1 MRLKVYLPSR
11 IFLDVEIEKISA
23 EAENGSFSLLPR
35 HLDWVAAL
43 VPGIL
48 SYESEDGEEFLA
60 VDEGVLVKC
69 GPDVMVSTRNAIKG
83 EKLGHLK
90 QAIEKEF
97 RELDEREKKAR
108 SVLARFEADFIRRFM
123 EMERYA

>member
-1 MRLKVYLPSR
+1 MNLKVYVPTR
-11 IFLDVEIEKISA
+11 IFMVAEVTRISA
-23 EAENGSFSLLPR
+23 EAENGSFTLLPR
-35 HLDWVAAL
+35 HVDWVASL

-48 SYESEDGEEFLA
+48 AFLSGDKESFLA

-69 GPDVMVSTRNAIKG
+69 GPDVMVSTRNAIRG
-83 EKLGHLK
+83 ENLGELK
-90 QAIEKEF
+90 DAVEGKF